1 MAACTDFLFGMAGS
15 QVAAKA
21 ADGTGF
27 SLRKRWRRLQ
37 EIVRQFWVRWK
48 QEWLPS
54 LHPRSK
60 WNKDQISLKKDD
72 VVLLAEDNLSRGE
85 WRLGRI
91 LETFPGKDG
100 VVRTVDVRVN
110 DKVYR
115 RPVVKLYPLEIQ

>member
-1 MAACTDFLFGMAGS
+1 MA
-15 QVAAKA
+15 
-21 ADGTGF
+21 
-27 SLRKRWRRLQ
+27 
-37 EIVRQFWVRWK
+37 
-48 QEWLPS
+48 PS

-72 VVLLAEDNLSRGE
+72 VVLMAEDNLSRGE

-115 RPVVKLYPLEIQ
+115 RPVVKLCPLEIQ